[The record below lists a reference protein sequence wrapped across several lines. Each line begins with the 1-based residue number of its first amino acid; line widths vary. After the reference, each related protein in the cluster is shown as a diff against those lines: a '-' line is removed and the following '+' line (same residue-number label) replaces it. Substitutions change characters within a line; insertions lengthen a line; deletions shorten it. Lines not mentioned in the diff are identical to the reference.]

1 MRILVKWTKKANVPI
16 NAISVS
22 PVNNQ
27 VIIGIGK
34 VIVFYDAITGKELKQ
49 CEKHTQDV
57 TCLAFRKDGKFF
69 ASGGKDNIVYFWKI
83 GDVLKPVNKITFQD
97 PIIRMG
103 YNPCLMILIA
113 MSKTSLCL
121 SKEKGAN
128 RVPLN
133 NTGVDFC
140 WTNDGMK
147 YCIAYENGTISIR
160 DKDTNKE
167 EKSINLNEDRQ
178 ERITCCCFSNTR
190 FLNGDYVLY
199 VCTWE
204 KNFYLLDLFNT
215 QVAET
220 KKLTADPISI
230 SLYKDDYVLVGTNNR
245 EINFFSKEGIF
256 VNTITQGINSWV
268 TSIRNFDKYSSI
280 ISTSNDGNNISSCS
294 WDI

>member
-1 MRILVKWTKKANVPI
+1 MRILVKWTKKVNVPI
-16 NAISVS
+16 SAISVS

-34 VIVFYDAITGKELKQ
+34 VIIFYDAISGKELKQ

-83 GDVLKPVNKITFQD
+83 SDVSKPVNKITFQE

-113 MSKTSLCL
+113 MSKTSLSL
-121 SKEKGAN
+121 SKEKAAS

-147 YCIAYENGTISIR
+147 YCIAYENGTVSI
-160 DKDTNKE
+160 K
-167 EKSINLNEDRQ
+167 LAQ
-178 ERITCCCFSNTR
+178 RIKNSNSVII
-190 FLNGDYVLY
+190 L
-199 VCTWE
+199 
-204 KNFYLLDLFNT
+204 
-215 QVAET
+215 
-220 KKLTADPISI
+220 
-230 SLYKDDYVLVGTNNR
+230 
-245 EINFFSKEGIF
+245 
-256 VNTITQGINSWV
+256 
-268 TSIRNFDKYSSI
+268 SSFH
-280 ISTSNDGNNISSCS
+280 S
-294 WDI
+294 